1 MRNNKQDL
9 LTQIRITM
17 SILNYTDND
26 MIRLFGKDYKQIS
39 RLKCDEVNV
48 IKGKLFRVYREG
60 V

>member
-17 SILNYTDND
+17 NILGYTDNNL
-26 MIRLFGKDYKQIS
+26 IELFGKDYKQIS
-39 RLKCDEVNV
+39 KLNYEE
-48 IKGKLFRVYREG
+48 IKPISSTLYKMYKGG

>member
-17 SILNYTDND
+17 NILGYTDNNL
-26 MIRLFGKDYKQIS
+26 IELFGKDYKQIS
-39 RLKCDEVNV
+39 KLNCEEIRPISNTLYKMY
-48 IKGKLFRVYREG
+48 KGG